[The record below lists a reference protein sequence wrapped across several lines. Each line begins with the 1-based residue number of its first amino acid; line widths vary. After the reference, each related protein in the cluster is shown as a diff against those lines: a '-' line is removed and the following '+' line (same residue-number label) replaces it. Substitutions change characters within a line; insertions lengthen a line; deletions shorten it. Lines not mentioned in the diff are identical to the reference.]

1 MEGANQLWSEVFH
14 TTGEN
19 YNTSL
24 DVIVCMPLD
33 SLRTGDNE
41 GGDWEWVLRKT
52 MNEQS
57 P

>member
-14 TTGEN
+14 TRGEN

-33 SLRTGDNE
+33 RLRTGDNE

-57 P
+57 S